1 MIEQVIKSLI
11 LSVILAAGCRL
22 FFETLVPVRI
32 WRHGWMKYTVLPA
45 FTLGIMAIAFTE
57 IPPYVFQPVRL
68 IVVFFTVAQIYYQIS
83 VLQNLVLSV
92 SLCSAFWVL
101 SAVVA
106 AVFYA
111 LPAGY
116 SEYADMVEGITDL
129 ILLCL
134 LLFLGAGTE
143 VIILTG

>member
-1 MIEQVIKSLI
+1 MCI
-11 LSVILAAGCRL
+11 RD
-22 FFETLVPVRI
+22 R
-32 WRHGWMKYTVLPA
+32 
-45 FTLGIMAIAFTE
+45 
-57 IPPYVFQPVRL
+57 FQPVRL

-116 SEYADMVEGITDL
+116 ADMVEGITDL

-134 LLFLGAGTE
+134 LLFFRGWHRSCLLYTSRC
-143 VIILTG
+143 V